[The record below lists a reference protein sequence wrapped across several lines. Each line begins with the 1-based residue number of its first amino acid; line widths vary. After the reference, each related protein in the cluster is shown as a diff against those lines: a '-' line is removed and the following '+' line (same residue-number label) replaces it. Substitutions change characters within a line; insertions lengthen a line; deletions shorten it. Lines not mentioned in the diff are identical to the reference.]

1 MSHKKYRSETTCL
14 NCGAEVTG
22 KFCSQCGQENIETR
36 ENFFHLVG
44 HFVSDYLHF
53 DSKFFRSLIP
63 LFTKP
68 GFLTKQYWEGKRVH
82 YIHPLRLFFFVTII
96 FMIST
101 ALFYNRFGKDLKEK
115 FSFQD
120 EALATLDTTKLSTLP
135 DSAKI
140 FLAGRKDSVM
150 VKDVRAEL
158 AKDKRQLRK
167 FRAGFD
173 KAFVNLKYVSFF
185 LLPVYALIFKMLF
198 LRRKSFYVDHLVY
211 AMHLQTF
218 AYCLFTVVFVLPLF
232 LPLSIDVIR
241 QISVISILAY
251 IILSLRYLYVQPW
264 WKTVLKSLIATF
276 ALVFV
281 TYLSVATVAL
291 IDAMYFEK

>member
-1 MSHKKYRSETTCL
+1 MRHKKYRSETNCL

-22 KFCSQCGQENIETR
+22 KFCSKCGQENIETR

-44 HFVSDYLHF
+44 HFISDYLHF

-82 YIHPLRLFFFVTII
+82 YIHPLRLFFFVTIV

-101 ALFYNRFGKDLKEK
+101 AVFYNRFGKDIKEK

-120 EALATLDTTKLSTLP
+120 DALARLDTVKLSTLP
-135 DSAKI
+135 DSSKI

-150 VKDVRAEL
+150 VKDVKKEL

-218 AYCLFTVVFVLPLF
+218 AYCLFTVIFLLPLF
-232 LPLSIDVIR
+232 LSLSIDVIR
-241 QISVISILAY
+241 QISVLSILTY
-251 IILSLRYLYVQPW
+251 IILSLRYLYVQSW